1 MLERLKKSP
10 LMFWSLEIL
19 IVVAIIWICTKISFM
34 FSPIAIFFSTVFIPI
49 LLAGILFYMLNPIVN
64 LLTKV
69 RFGKHHITRTWATTL
84 VFLLLLGLVALAATV
99 FIPKIVNQLITLANQ
114 LPDAA
119 KQGQQLV
126 DKMFKGINSQTF
138 LKNVDF
144 TSMTDKLSRN
154 VNKYAETI
162 FNSVTTGLGGIISAA
177 ANVVIIAVT
186 VPVVLFYMLK
196 DGYRLAPTIK
206 NILPE
211 RHREQTMDLL
221 GKMSHTISKYISG
234 QMIECLFVGAFT
246 AIGYVIIG
254 TPYALL
260 LGVIAGICNII
271 PYLGP
276 YIG

>member
-1 MLERLKKSP
+1 
-10 LMFWSLEIL
+10 
-19 IVVAIIWICTKISFM
+19 M

-162 FNSVTTGLGGIISAA
+162 FNSVTTGLGGIIFSGSQRG
-177 ANVVIIAVT
+177 NHCRNRSGC
-186 VPVVLFYMLK
+186 PVL
-196 DGYRLAPTIK
+196 
-206 NILPE
+206 
-211 RHREQTMDLL
+211 
-221 GKMSHTISKYISG
+221 
-234 QMIECLFVGAFT
+234 
-246 AIGYVIIG
+246 
-254 TPYALL
+254 YA
-260 LGVIAGICNII
+260 
-271 PYLGP
+271 
-276 YIG
+276 